1 MHWKFTKRNFQ
12 VQLETC
18 VDDSTEK
25 FHSMQPLVL
34 DEIDVKV
41 FNKITAAMVITKQDI
56 EPTDLPTAFTE
67 MPVTEAIEH
76 DRLLSLPNIR
86 DNWEAAAVTPMVSS
100 LASHPGRRRA
110 KSGEKK

>member
-1 MHWKFTKRNFQ
+1 
-12 VQLETC
+12 
-18 VDDSTEK
+18 
-25 FHSMQPLVL
+25 MQPLVL